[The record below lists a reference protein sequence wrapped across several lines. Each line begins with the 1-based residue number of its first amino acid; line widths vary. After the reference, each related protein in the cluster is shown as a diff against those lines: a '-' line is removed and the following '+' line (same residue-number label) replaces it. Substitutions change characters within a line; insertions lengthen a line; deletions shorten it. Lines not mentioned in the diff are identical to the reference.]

1 MIIDGQDANLG
12 WRCHFDL
19 LANQWFVRSRFRQ
32 AHIPIGDRLSVTQMQ
47 CELVLTIRLP
57 SLLRLDLAT

>member
-19 LANQWFVRSRFRQ
+19 LANNGSS
-32 AHIPIGDRLSVTQMQ
+32 IPVSDRRAFQSAIVGL
-47 CELVLTIRLP
+47 
-57 SLLRLDLAT
+57 